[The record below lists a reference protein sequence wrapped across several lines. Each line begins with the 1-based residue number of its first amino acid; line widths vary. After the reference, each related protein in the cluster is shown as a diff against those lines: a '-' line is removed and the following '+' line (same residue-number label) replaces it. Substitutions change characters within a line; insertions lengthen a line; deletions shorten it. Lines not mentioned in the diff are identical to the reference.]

1 MHKLMQEHIVLFNAS
16 KSVQNNNNNGIK
28 PTKMFKIGLLTFFY
42 LSACSAAA
50 PITSDVSHF
59 N

>member
-1 MHKLMQEHIVLFNAS
+1 MQDILLFNAS
-16 KSVQNNNNNGIK
+16 KSVQNNENNGIQ

-50 PITSDVSHF
+50 PVTSDVSHF
-59 N
+59 D